1 MTTISDFLAPD
12 HQRCD
17 HLFAAAEAA
26 TASKDW
32 GAALA
37 AFELFRAALLHH
49 FSMEEE
55 VMFPAFEEQTGMTQG
70 PTQIMRMEH
79 HQMRELLDFMSDAM
93 AGKDSDGFLGNADT
107 LLIIMQQ
114 HNLKEEQMLYRMA
127 DQALSGELDNVIA
140 RMQAVRAYA

>member
-26 TASKDW
+26 VASKDW
-32 GAALA
+32 NAASV
-37 AFELFRAALLHH
+37 AFEAFRAALLHH

-55 VMFPAFEEQTGMTQG
+55 VMFPTFEERTGMSQG

-79 HQMRELLDFMSDAM
+79 LQMIELLDFMADSL
-93 AGKDSDGFLGNADT
+93 AGKDTDGFLGDAET

-114 HNLKEEQMLYRMA
+114 HNVKEEQMLYRMA
-127 DQALSGELDNVIA
+127 DQALSDDLDNVIE
-140 RMQAVRAYA
+140 RMQAVQ